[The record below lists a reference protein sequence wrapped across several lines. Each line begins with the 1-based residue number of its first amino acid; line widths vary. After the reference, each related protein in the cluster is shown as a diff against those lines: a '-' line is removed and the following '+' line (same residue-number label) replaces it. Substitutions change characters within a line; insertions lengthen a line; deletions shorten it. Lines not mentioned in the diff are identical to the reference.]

1 VGWDDRDL
9 GDVGADGVEERG
21 GAIRSADVGHC
32 FGGFVEEDYG
42 FWSAYIKRNLG
53 QVECTFRSMETLR
66 RDLPNPLVETCLRA

>member
-1 VGWDDRDL
+1 
-9 GDVGADGVEERG
+9 VGADGVEERG

-53 QVECTFRSMETLR
+53 QVECTFRSI
-66 RDLPNPLVETCLRA
+66 ETCLRA